1 MKTKSKKRHILLS
14 LSALLSIFTSC
25 GVLSSEST
33 EKALA
38 YSYDDENLKWVK
50 CPPFLTCEFAPLNGA
65 LGTPN
70 NDVFIRFPS
79 KAKIPFHTHT
89 STEHM
94 VLIEGEFH
102 KTYVGQDK
110 VVLKAGD
117 YAYGPGNLAHDGYCA
132 SEDACIMFVAYET
145 AVDAVPYPIK

>member
-25 GVLSSEST
+25 GVLSSESM

-102 KTYVGQDK
+102 TTYVGQDK

-132 SEDACIMFVAYET
+132 SEEACIMFVAYET